1 MAELVR
7 YHGFIASSDR
17 WDGFPLRDDDIV
29 ISTPSKCGTTW
40 MQTLVALLLFDRV
53 PPEPVYDLSPWL
65 DMNLR
70 STDEVYE
77 LLEAQ
82 THRRFIKT
90 HTPLDGLPWHDH
102 VTYITVGRD
111 PRDAFAS
118 MRHHGNNMAADDLHA
133 RRVAAVG
140 DHDLDALPNRWPD
153 SDDDR
158 ELVDAFLDLDRG
170 RNSADV
176 NLAHL
181 LHHFRLAWEAQHH
194 ANVHL
199 FHYADLTA
207 DLGAELRRLRDVLG
221 TGQDDPRIEEL
232 APLATL
238 EAMRARAGHAAPEAS
253 MGIWKDPTKFFRRG
267 GHGDGARMM
276 TQDELRRYDIRCRE
290 LVADPALRG
299 WVHNGRRPP
308 VSLSL
313 PADV

>member
-1 MAELVR
+1 MAELVH
-7 YHGFIASSDR
+7 YQGFIASSDR
-17 WDGFPLRDDDIV
+17 WVGFPLRDDDIV
-29 ISTPSKCGTTW
+29 ISTPSKSGTTW
-40 MQTLVALLLFDRV
+40 MQTLVTLLLFDGV
-53 PPEPVYDLSPWL
+53 PPEPVYELSPWL

-70 STDEVYE
+70 STHDVYR

-90 HTPLDGLPWHDH
+90 HTPLDGLPWRNE

-118 MRHHGNNMAADDLHA
+118 MRHHGDNMASDDLHA

-153 SDDDR
+153 SDDLR
-158 ELVDAFLDLDRG
+158 ELVRAFLELDRG

-181 LHHFRLAWEAQHH
+181 LHHFRLAWDAHH
-194 ANVHL
+194 HPNVHL

-207 DLGAELRRLRDVLG
+207 DLAAELRRLREVLG
-221 TGQDDPRIEEL
+221 TDQDDERIEEL

-238 EAMRARAGHAAPEAS
+238 EAMRARAAHAAPEAS

-267 GHGDGARMM
+267 GHGGGAQMM
-276 TQDELRRYDIRCRE
+276 TPAELRRYDIRCRK
-290 LVADPALRG
+290 LVADPDLLT
-299 WVHNGRRPP
+299 WLHHGREQP
-308 VSLSL
+308 VSLGL
-313 PADV
+313 DRDL